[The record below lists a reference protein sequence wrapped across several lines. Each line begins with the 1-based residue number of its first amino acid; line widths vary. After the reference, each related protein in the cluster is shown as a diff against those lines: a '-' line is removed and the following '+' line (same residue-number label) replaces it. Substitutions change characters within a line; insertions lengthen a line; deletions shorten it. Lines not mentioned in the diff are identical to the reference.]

1 MEKRFFTS
9 LALGILCTVWLSGC
23 ATLTRGTTEPYTV
36 ISDPPGAEVTFSSG
50 ESCITPCTV
59 DMKRKTAFNVTVKK
73 SGYQPVDFAVESQT
87 CEEGMVA
94 TAGNL
99 ILVGSLVWFGVD
111 QATGATREL
120 TPNPCQ
126 ITLEP
131 VLEQP
136 GGLIADSS

>member
-1 MEKRFFTS
+1 MDRRIIIS
-9 LALGILCTVWLSGC
+9 LVLGIICSLWLSGC

-36 ISDPPGAEVTFSSG
+36 ISDPPGAEATFSSG
-50 ESCITPCTV
+50 ESCLTPCTV
-59 DMKRKTAFNVTVKK
+59 DLKRKTSFNVIIKK
-73 SGYQPVDFAVESQT
+73 PGYFPVDVAVESQS
-87 CEEGMVA
+87 CDEGMAA

-120 TPNPCQ
+120 TPNPCE

-131 VLEQP
+131 MPEQS
-136 GGLIADSS
+136 GG

>member
-1 MEKRFFTS
+1 MERRILTS
-9 LALGILCTVWLSGC
+9 LVLGVICSLWLSGC
-23 ATLTRGTTEPYTV
+23 ATLTRGSSEPYTV

-50 ESCITPCTV
+50 ESCVTPCTV
-59 DMKRKTAFNVTVKK
+59 DMKRKTAFNVSVKK
-73 SGYQPVDFAVESQT
+73 MGYLPVDVAVESQT
-87 CEEGMVA
+87 CDEGMVA

-111 QATGATREL
+111 QVTGATREL

-131 VLEQP
+131 LLAEQS
-136 GGLIADSS
+136 GG